1 MSVFQQLNQIDV
13 SDITE
18 TRPGRQNQEFTY
30 LSWSDAVEK
39 LLENYP
45 AAEWEF
51 LEPTIYK
58 DQTMMVWCAMTI
70 EGIKRTAFL
79 YVMDNRNAPIANP
92 NAQQINKAMQRC
104 LAKAIGLHGL
114 GLYIYQGEDLPSP
127 PSPYQV
133 ACDYVAGDALQ
144 FHEWNRKLSEEQRA
158 EAFDGAPRGEKTR
171 FKDDW
176 RKKLSEAEEII
187 SNYMSQLITF
197 ADNDDAFGVAQL
209 GDEMT
214 EYVRDVLYGR
224 LTPEQLHKLREL
236 KKQTD

>member
-18 TRPGRQNQEFTY
+18 QRPGPNKNYTY

-39 LLENYP
+39 LLTNYP

-51 LEPTIYK
+51 LEPTVYK

-79 YVMDNRNAPIANP
+79 YVMDNRNAAIANP

-114 GLYIYQGEDLPSP
+114 GLYIYKGEDLPSP
-127 PSPYQV
+127 PSPYQE
-133 ACDYVAGDALQ
+133 ACDYVAGDAVA
-144 FHEWNRKLSEEQRA
+144 FHEWNKKLTDEARDA
-158 EAFDGAPRGEKTR
+158 AFDGAPRGEKTR

-176 RKKLSEAEEII
+176 RKKLKEAED
-187 SNYMSQLITF
+187 LIASYQRQMTKF
-197 ADNDDAFGVAQL
+197 IDSDDAYGIAQL
-209 GDEMT
+209 GDEMPL
-214 EYVRDVLYGR
+214 YVKEVLMGR
-224 LTPEQLHKLREL
+224 FTPDQIHKLTEL
-236 KKQTD
+236 KKQTG